1 MSISSPFL
9 DALTPSA
16 IRSITA
22 QIREKAAQGV
32 KIYSFAGGLPATES
46 FPVK

>member
-32 KIYSFAGGLPATES
+32 KSILLLGDCLRQSRS
-46 FPVK
+46 Q